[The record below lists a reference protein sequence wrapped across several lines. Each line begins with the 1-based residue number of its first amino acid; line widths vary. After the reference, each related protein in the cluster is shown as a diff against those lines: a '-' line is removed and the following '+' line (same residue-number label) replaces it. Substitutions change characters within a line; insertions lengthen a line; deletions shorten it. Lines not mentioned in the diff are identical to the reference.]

1 MRYALL
7 SLATLLLAAVLGC
20 GDGFEGRKA
29 PSPGTSDPN
38 AVISQMQSTNP
49 KEKPSRTRPAANKP
63 AGEQEQAEKAPEE

>member
-7 SLATLLLAAVLGC
+7 SMAALLLATMFGC

-49 KEKPSRTRPAANKP
+49 KEKPGRTRPVANKP
-63 AGEQEQAEKAPEE
+63 AEEQEQAEKAPEE

>member
-1 MRYALL
+1 MRCALL

-20 GDGFEGRKA
+20 GEGFEGRQA

-49 KEKPSRTRPAANKP
+49 KEKPGQTRPEANKP
-63 AGEQEQAEKAPEE
+63 AEEQEQAEKAPEE